1 MALTYPEENK
11 LEENKR
17 MINDIL
23 ERTISLTIDNFSLK
37 EDFKND
43 CSSVSFILFYND
55 KRVQQK
61 FEICNSGSGAI
72 DAIYTGILN
81 KFEND
86 YISLRNVILYDF
98 LVSVKFQESKTIL
111 STDAPVEVKIGL
123 LGTSASKNRL
133 YFKAKSNSIVKSSL
147 IAVCSAMEYLIN
159 SELAVIQLCAD
170 IKNASERQRVD
181 LKEEYISKL
190 SKLVEFISY
199 SKTIEKNK

>member
-1 MALTYPEENK
+1 MKYYIYQIKSFNPFIKEIYIGSTTDTV
-11 LEENKR
+11 KR
-17 MINDIL
+17 WQYH
-23 ERTISLTIDNFSLK
+23 
-37 EDFKND
+37 KND

-133 YFKAKSNSIVKSSL
+133 YFK
-147 IAVCSAMEYLIN
+147 
-159 SELAVIQLCAD
+159 
-170 IKNASERQRVD
+170 
-181 LKEEYISKL
+181 
-190 SKLVEFISY
+190 
-199 SKTIEKNK
+199 